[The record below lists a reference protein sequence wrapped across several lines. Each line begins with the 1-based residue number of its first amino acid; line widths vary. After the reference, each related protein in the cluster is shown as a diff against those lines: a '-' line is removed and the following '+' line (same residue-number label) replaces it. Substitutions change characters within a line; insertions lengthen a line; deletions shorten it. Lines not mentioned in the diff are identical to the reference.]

1 MLPCFCSRKSLPSI
15 SLIPYQASNLVS
27 IPRFRNQLF
36 PQSYDS
42 CFQFRSVPSPLPCL
56 SAVSTFVLVSISTST
71 SSLQYRRY
79 TLIRPSS
86 YVRLSHFFVGNFVN
100 FYQLAFVNVP
110 SYSVPITFNPFSTRF
125 SAPTHPPL
133 LVSSPIVVNRHRN
146 RCFRQR

>member
-1 MLPCFCSRKSLPSI
+1 MLPCLQKKR
-15 SLIPYQASNLVS
+15 LIDFVYALSVSSSLVS

-42 CFQFRSVPSPLPCL
+42 CFQFRSVLSPLPCL

-86 YVRLSHFFVGNFVN
+86 YVRLSHFFVGIFVN
-100 FYQLAFVNVP
+100 FYHLAFVNVP
-110 SYSVPITFNPFSTRF
+110 SYPVPITLIYSQLGF
-125 SAPTHPPL
+125 
-133 LVSSPIVVNRHRN
+133 
-146 RCFRQR
+146 